1 MQDPK
6 KRLSQY
12 DILRRLHRDD
22 LRRQMMDVASNLT
35 DNTAV
40 SSMDEELSVPSWIE
54 PRELIRILAPYV
66 CLN

>member
-12 DILRRLHRDD
+12 DILRRLHRED
-22 LRRQMMDVASNLT
+22 LRRQMTDVASSLA
-35 DNTAV
+35 DDTAV
-40 SSMDEELSVPSWIE
+40 PLMDEEPPVPSWIE
-54 PRELIRILAPYV
+54 PLELIRILAPYV